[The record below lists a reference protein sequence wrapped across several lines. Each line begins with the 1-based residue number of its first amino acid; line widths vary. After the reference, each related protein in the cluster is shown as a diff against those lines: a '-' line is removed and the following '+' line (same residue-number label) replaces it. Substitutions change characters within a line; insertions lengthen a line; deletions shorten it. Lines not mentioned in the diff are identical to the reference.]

1 MSISDDLN
9 SDKMRAIQAAML
21 IQQVEAMGLSLDD
34 LLALKEGGQ
43 LPGQITFHD
52 YLPTVRKA
60 APAGSITVWDSY
72 WKLLDIG
79 LPNLCACICDAC
91 LAVSAHRDDD
101 GLQQPCPCLLA
112 GRCNCPK
119 GAFGHPHV
127 TTCLEIYGGVGHKVL
142 AAIVGTDIEEAQ
154 RWAKLRAQKRWARRN
169 RRRASKGRALYKY
182 TGKSAEE
189 HTRAAASAVFR
200 RAQADPSTGVTR
212 NVALDAPRIQRPKT
226 TARAYTVTQLAELW
240 DTIFTCGLADPE
252 LAMLIVWFH
261 LETGARRGG
270 ALGIT
275 VGDLDLI
282 GQMVQL
288 QEKFDNVA
296 MQPMSIQLQR
306 SLIGH
311 ALERGDVVLA
321 TNAGLDPADV
331 TVDDVVAGR
340 VTLRTDAPVFYYRK
354 RRKTPASDGSAP
366 HPLTRRYYNTLWD
379 RLCAALPWADQ
390 IHARPHDLR
399 KTGAQWVERA
409 LGYSVAKAWLRHK
422 VDDHTL
428 TYTQATPEQVARAF
442 EALTGRS
449 HPLAEQDRYDHDR
462 R

>member
-1 MSISDDLN
+1 MTVTDNTDAEQ
-9 SDKMRAIQAAML
+9 MRTMKAAML
-21 IQQVEAMGLSLDD
+21 LEQVKAMGLELDD
-34 LLALKEGGQ
+34 LVAYKKGGQ

-60 APAGSITVWDSY
+60 APAGSVGVWNSY
-72 WKLLDIG
+72 WDLLDTG
-79 LPNLCACICDAC
+79 APNLCACLCDTC
-91 LAVSAHRDDD
+91 LAAPVER
-101 GLQQPCPCLLA
+101 GGFQEPCPCLA
-112 GRCNCPK
+112 TGSCTCPK
-119 GAFGHPHV
+119 RAFGLHV
-127 TTCLEIYGGVGHKVL
+127 TTCLETYGGIGHKVL
-142 AAIVGTDIEEAQ
+142 AAVVGTDIEEAQ
-154 RWAKLRAQKRWARRN
+154 RWAKLRAEKRWKRRN
-169 RRRASKGRALYKY
+169 RKRADKGRAQFKH
-182 TGKSAEE
+182 TGKSAQE

-200 RAQADPSTGVTR
+200 RAEADPSTGVTR
-212 NVALDAPRIQRPKT
+212 NIALDAPKTHRPKS
-226 TARAYTVTQLAELW
+226 TARAYTNTQLAELW

-252 LAMLIVWFH
+252 LAMLVFWFH

-270 ALGIT
+270 ALRIT
-275 VGDLDLI
+275 VGDLDLF

-296 MQPMSIQLQR
+296 LQPMSIQLQR

-311 ALERGDVVLA
+311 ALERGDIVLA
-321 TNAGLDPADV
+321 TTGGLGPADV

-340 VTLRTDAPVFYYRK
+340 VTLHTDAPVLYYQK
-354 RRKTPASDGSAP
+354 RRTVTAADGTTTTVP
-366 HPLTRRYYNTLWD
+366 HPLTRRFYNTLWD

-449 HPLAEQDRYDHDR
+449 HPLTQQPGDHDR